1 MDGPEWG
8 FHADANLNARK
19 RRIPSIFFLP
29 SERDVNVKLSESKW
43 PLPQKHF
50 FHVDS
55 ILSVGGYEV
64 MGGKYE
70 DAFIIHRSDLDS

>member
-1 MDGPEWG
+1 MGISCRCKFECT
-8 FHADANLNARK
+8 K

-29 SERDVNVKLSESKW
+29 SGRDVNVKLSESKW

-64 MGGKYE
+64 VGGKYE
-70 DAFIIHRSDLDS
+70 DAFIIPRSDLDS